1 MKKTISMAIIA
12 LGIVGILSG
21 GAFAGEAG
29 THYVNGVEGLKAASL
44 PPPGFYYR
52 MYNVLYTADALTDDN
67 GDEIDAINFDVSVFA
82 NVHRLIWMSNY
93 KIWGADFGADIIIPL
108 INTDIEVKAKGGPT
122 LTDDS
127 QFSLGDICLEPFLLS
142 WHGPRYDA
150 AAALAVYIPTGDYD
164 KTEAA
169 SPGKDM
175 WTGMFTLGGTLYF
188 DAEKTWS
195 ASILGR
201 YETHS
206 EQGDR
211 DVTYG
216 DDFHFEWGVA
226 KTFNKFWD
234 VGLAGYSQWQISDD
248 SGSDVTWD
256 KSVHDTIHAIGPEVN
271 IFAPSWKLFVS
282 LRILGEFGAEDRSEG
297 NITTLTLTKIF

>member
-1 MKKTISMAIIA
+1 
-12 LGIVGILSG
+12 
-21 GAFAGEAG
+21 
-29 THYVNGVEGLKAASL
+29 
-44 PPPGFYYR
+44 
-52 MYNVLYTADALTDDN
+52 
-67 GDEIDAINFDVSVFA
+67 
-82 NVHRLIWMSNY
+82 
-93 KIWGADFGADIIIPL
+93 
-108 INTDIEVKAKGGPT
+108 
-122 LTDDS
+122 
-127 QFSLGDICLEPFLLS
+127 
-142 WHGPRYDA
+142 
-150 AAALAVYIPTGDYD
+150 
-164 KTEAA
+164 
-169 SPGKDM
+169 
-175 WTGMFTLGGTLYF
+175 MFTLGGTLYF

-226 KTFNKFWD
+226 KTFSKFWD

-256 KSVHDTIHAIGPEVN
+256 KSVHDTVHAIGPEVN